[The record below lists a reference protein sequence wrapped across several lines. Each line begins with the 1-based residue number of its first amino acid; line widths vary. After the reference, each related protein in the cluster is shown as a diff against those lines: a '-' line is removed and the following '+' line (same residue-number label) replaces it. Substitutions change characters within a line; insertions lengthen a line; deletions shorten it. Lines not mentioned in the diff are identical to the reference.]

1 VVKKWWRIGKTCRPP
16 GSFAPPVHHLG
27 AAAASKIKALRFG
40 PGLAWLTG
48 MDNALMLGLQTQ
60 RVLQRRMDV
69 TANNLA
75 NVATSGFKADELLFE
90 EVTNTGASAEEAPSD
105 VVFVRDIGILHRM
118 EQGPIAMTGNPLDV
132 ALEGDGFIMVE
143 GPNGPLYTRDGA
155 FTLTGEGRLVTSEG
169 RAVLSSGGAPIVLD
183 PQGDTPSIGRDGAIR
198 VAGVEA
204 GRIGVAS
211 FAAPGALSK
220 VGDNLWDAQNQAPGE
235 FEGVVLQGA
244 LEGSNVRPVVELTR
258 LISISRAYQSAAKI
272 VSQADELRKSAI
284 QQLGN

>member
-1 VVKKWWRIGKTCRPP
+1 
-16 GSFAPPVHHLG
+16 
-27 AAAASKIKALRFG
+27 
-40 PGLAWLTG
+40 

-69 TANNLA
+69 AANNLA
-75 NVATSGFKADELLFE
+75 NVATSGFKADALVLE
-90 EVTNTGASAEEAPSD
+90 EADETNAHAEETPTEIR
-105 VVFVRDIGILHRM
+105 FVRDIGIIHQM
-118 EQGPIAMTGNPLDV
+118 DQGPIAMTGNPLDV

-143 GPNGPLYTRDGA
+143 GPNGPQFTRDGA
-155 FTLTGEGRLVTSEG
+155 FTLTGEGRLVTSDG

-204 GRIGVAS
+204 GRIGVVS
-211 FAAPGALSK
+211 FAAPGALAK
-220 VGDNLWDAQNQAPGE
+220 VGDNLWDAQGQAPGE

-258 LISISRAYQSAAKI
+258 LIEISRAYQSAAKI
-272 VSQADELRKSAI
+272 VSGADDLRQRAI
-284 QQLGN
+284 ERLGR

>member
-1 VVKKWWRIGKTCRPP
+1 M
-16 GSFAPPVHHLG
+16 L
-27 AAAASKIKALRFG
+27 AL
-40 PGLAWLTG
+40 
-48 MDNALMLGLQTQ
+48 QSQ
-60 RVLQRRMDV
+60 RVMQRRMDV
-69 TANNLA
+69 AANNLA
-75 NVATSGFKADELLFE
+75 NVATGGFKADTLLLEEINDTEAHAELD
-90 EVTNTGASAEEAPSD
+90 PYD
-105 VVFVRDIGILHRM
+105 IRFVRDIGITHDM
-118 EQGPIAMTGNPLDV
+118 GQGPIAMTGNPLDV
-132 ALEGDGFIMVE
+132 ALEGDGFFMVQ

-183 PQGDTPSIGRDGAIR
+183 PQGESPSIGRDGAIR

-220 VGDNLWDAQNQAPGE
+220 VGDNLWDAQGQTPGE

-258 LISISRAYQSAAKI
+258 LIEISRAYQSAARI
-272 VSQADELRKSAI
+272 VSGADELRQRAI
-284 QQLGN
+284 ERLGR